1 MTKKYESKYQSRHNP
16 GKKVT
21 LGQWMAELMCERKAQ
36 ADENKELPRRFWIEK
51 HKDKESYQK
60 WQPYLKRQVYT
71 AYRLIDKYGDEK
83 VLQFIRNNRNIYSL
97 TAKWVKDKLDQYQIP
112 KVIKPDTDDTP
123 VKYNE
128 NPTWSTDRIKKKSLY
143 DKFD

>member
-21 LGQWMAELMCERKAQ
+21 LGQWIAELMCERKAQ

-71 AYRLIDKYGDEK
+71 AYRLIDQYGRLVD
-83 VLQFIRNNRNIYSL
+83 LNNMDFSFSLEITQLYNNI
-97 TAKWVKDKLDQYQIP
+97 
-112 KVIKPDTDDTP
+112 
-123 VKYNE
+123 
-128 NPTWSTDRIKKKSLY
+128 
-143 DKFD
+143 

>member
-1 MTKKYESKYQSRHNP
+1 MDELLKQAPDNISKEEIES
-16 GKKVT
+16 
-21 LGQWMAELMCERKAQ
+21 
-36 ADENKELPRRFWIEK
+36 I
-51 HKDKESYQK
+51 
-60 WQPYLKRQVYT
+60 YL
-71 AYRLIDKYGDEK
+71 
-83 VLQFIRNNRNIYSL
+83 RNNKNVYSL
-97 TAKWVKDKLDQYQIP
+97 TPKWVKDKLDQYQIP